1 MSVKPKISVSGSAVN
16 NCGPGAFKKSWKV
29 GAEIAK
35 QGGVLVTGA
44 TIGIPEWATRGAKA
58 KGGYSIGLSP
68 AASKEE
74 HIKKYHLPTTNLDV
88 ILYTGSGYAGRDLQ
102 LIRSCDA
109 VIEICGRIGTLNE
122 FAVAFEDHKPIG
134 ILLGTGGTSDEL
146 PKILEIAKSK
156 NKNIHYDTDPAK
168 LVKKLIAA
176 VKKRDRLLGAV
187 ERKNNASLKKISRE

>member
-1 MSVKPKISVSGSAVN
+1 MSVKPKISVSGSAIN
-16 NCGPGAFKKSWKV
+16 NCGPGAFKKSWEV

-44 TIGIPEWATRGAKA
+44 TIGIPEWATRGTKA

-74 HIKKYHLPTTNLDV
+74 DIKKYHLPTTNLDV

-176 VKKRDRLLGAV
+176 VKKRDRLLGAA